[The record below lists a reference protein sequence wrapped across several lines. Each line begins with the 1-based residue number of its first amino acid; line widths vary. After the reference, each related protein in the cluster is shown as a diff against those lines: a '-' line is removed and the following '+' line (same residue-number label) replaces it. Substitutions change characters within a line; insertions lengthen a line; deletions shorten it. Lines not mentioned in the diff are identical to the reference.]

1 MAVIVRIPTPLQ
13 ALTNHLSEVGAE
25 GKTVRAVMNHLDEK
39 YPGLKGRIY
48 DDNGKLR
55 RFVNIY
61 VNDEDIR
68 FLENE
73 DTPVPDGAELSI
85 IPSIAGGVST
95 DDVMM

>member
-1 MAVIVRIPTPLQ
+1 MAVIVRIPTTLQ
-13 ALTNHLSEVGAE
+13 GLTNNLSEVAAE
-25 GKTVRAVMNHLDEK
+25 GPTVRDLMDDLDQK
-39 YPGLKGRIY
+39 YPGLKARIY

-73 DTPVPDGAELSI
+73 ETPVPDGAELSI
-85 IPSIAGGVST
+85 IPSIAGGQW
-95 DDVMM
+95 VMR

>member
-13 ALTNHLSEVGAE
+13 GLTNNLSEVGAE
-25 GKTVRAVMNHLDEK
+25 GATVRDVMNQLDEK

-48 DDNGKLR
+48 DDSGKLR

-68 FLENE
+68 FLDNE
-73 DTPVPDGAELSI
+73 DTPVPDGGELSI
-85 IPSIAGGVST
+85 IPSIAGGCSA
-95 DDVMM
+95 DGVMR

>member
-13 ALTNHLSEVGAE
+13 GLTNKLSEVGAE
-25 GKTVRAVMNHLDEK
+25 GATVREVMDQLDEK
-39 YPGLKGRIY
+39 YPGLKERIY
-48 DDNGKLR
+48 DDTGKLR

-73 DTPVPDGAELSI
+73 DTPVPDGGELSI
-85 IPSIAGGVST
+85 IPSIAGGAT
-95 DDVMM
+95 DDLMA

>member
-25 GKTVRAVMNHLDEK
+25 GATVRAVMNHLDEK

-95 DDVMM
+95 DEVMR

>member
-13 ALTNHLSEVGAE
+13 GLTNNLSEVGAE
-25 GKTVRAVMNHLDEK
+25 GNTVREVMNFLDEK
-39 YPGLKGRIY
+39 YSGLKARIC
-48 DDNGKLR
+48 DDSGKLR

-68 FLENE
+68 FMENE

-85 IPSIAGGVST
+85 IPSIAGGST
-95 DDVMM
+95 DG

>member
-13 ALTNHLSEVGAE
+13 GLTNNLSEVGAE
-25 GKTVRAVMNHLDEK
+25 GGTVREVMNHLDEK
-39 YPGLKGRIY
+39 YPGLKGRIC

-85 IPSIAGGVST
+85 IPSIAGGAT
-95 DDVMM
+95 DG